1 MVEGTKGSHHK
12 EGSKKMSKNSTVCA
26 GIDTGKYKLDV
37 AIDESADQLQVE
49 RIGIEASGGYEQA
62 VVSFLRADGF
72 VVIVFQPVQVRAYAK
87 FVLQHAKNDNID
99 AVLIA
104 RCTAA
109 ATDIHEP
116 PDARLAPL
124 AQRLTMIE
132 QLTQDVAQVKT
143 RREACWDQRIR
154 EFWKQEIDRFKR
166 LLQAELKQLV
176 AAIREHRD
184 LSTRLDLIASVD
196 GIGLRTAVAILV
208 RMPEIGRVSRE
219 QAAAIAGLAPY
230 DDDSGKRRGLRHI
243 KGGRQRLRQ
252 SLYAATLPAA
262 FYWNTQLKALY
273 KRLITAGKTHK
284 LVLVACARKLL
295 IFVNTVV
302 ARGTPWKSAPATTP
316 IIAHAIAPQ
325 PFTIASQ
332 RMAETARIVAAGGA
346 FAQIA
351 QHAPLAVGAEL
362 AQVAH
367 GCAMKLDPPD
377 RRDHQRLACF
387 LSCRSKVSSVT
398 RVPLR
403 ERRRRAR

>member
-1 MVEGTKGSHHK
+1 MVEGTEGSHHK
-12 EGSKKMSKNSTVCA
+12 EGSKKMSKDSTVCA

-37 AIDESADQLQVE
+37 VIDASADRLQVDNSPEGYRSLSAWLRQRGVE

-132 QLTQDVAQVKT
+132 QLTEDVAQFKT
-143 RREACWDQRIR
+143 GREACRDQRIR

-184 LSTRLDLIASVD
+184 LSTRLDLIASVE

-208 RMPEIGRVSRE
+208 RMPEI
-219 QAAAIAGLAPY
+219 AA
-230 DDDSGKRRGLRHI
+230 S
-243 KGGRQRLRQ
+243 
-252 SLYAATLPAA
+252 AANRPPRSPALLPMTMRAA
-262 FYWNTQLKALY
+262 ND
-273 KRLITAGKTHK
+273 
-284 LVLVACARKLL
+284 
-295 IFVNTVV
+295 VV
-302 ARGTPWKSAPATTP
+302 CDISK
-316 IIAHAIAPQ
+316 
-325 PFTIASQ
+325 
-332 RMAETARIVAAGGA
+332 
-346 FAQIA
+346 
-351 QHAPLAVGAEL
+351 VGANDCGR
-362 AQVAH
+362 AFT
-367 GCAMKLDPPD
+367 
-377 RRDHQRLACF
+377 RRHC
-387 LSCRSKVSSVT
+387 
-398 RVPLR
+398 
-403 ERRRRAR
+403 RRRSIGMPN